1 MPTEK
6 MVSVQAD
13 RVLVAG
19 CVARLESMIPA
30 MSIRFYEHLQT
41 IDAKAHAALKGSSA
55 FQQRKFANLFMTFRS
70 LKYLEGLAPM
80 LLAMGERHRDY
91 HRQFHQF
98 SSSLQQALIETL
110 QDALGEEFTPE
121 LRRAWQ
127 YVFHDVA
134 SMMHDAALP
143 DEKER
148 RTVGAGPGQGLER
161 RGTWG
166 NVRWDN
172 DLLTAIGGE
181 EVVRRV
187 HQVFYDA
194 MFDDPWIGQFFLG
207 KPKSLLVDKVTDF
220 MVSAFGGTHNYRGAT
235 PVISHMHMFI
245 TEEVSDLR
253 ARFLRRAILSQ
264 GLSEEIADRW
274 LAVDRLFRPAVVKQ
288 SVDECT
294 LLTFGQ
300 MPIVAVK
307 PDGYQD
313 PTLIMPAEKEKEAA

>member
-1 MPTEK
+1 MTTRNL
-6 MVSVQAD
+6 MSVQSD

-30 MSIRFYEHLQT
+30 LSIRFYEHLQA
-41 IDAKAHAALKGSSA
+41 IDAKAHAALKGSAA

-91 HRQFHQF
+91 HRQFHLF
-98 SSSLQQALIETL
+98 SISLQQALMETL
-110 QDALGEEFTPE
+110 RDTLGTELTPE
-121 LRRAWQ
+121 LTHAWQ
-127 YVFHDVA
+127 SIFHDVA
-134 SMMHDAALP
+134 SIMHEAAIP

-148 RTVGAGPGQGLER
+148 RTVGTGPIPGHER

-172 DLLTAIGGE
+172 DLLIAIGGE

-207 KPKSLLVDKVTDF
+207 KPKSLLVDKVTEF
-220 MVSAFGGTHNYRGAT
+220 MVSAFGGSHRYRGAT
-235 PVISHMHMFI
+235 PAISHMHMFI
-245 TEEVSDLR
+245 TEEVTDLR
-253 ARFLRRAILSQ
+253 ERFLHRAILSQ
-264 GLSEEIADRW
+264 GLSKEIADRW

-288 SVDECT
+288 SVDDCT

-300 MPIVAVK
+300 SPVVAIK

-313 PTLIMPAEKEKEAA
+313 PTLPTPGELEKDAA